1 MLEQHGSPISEEK
14 QPATKRGRCEVE
26 SELND
31 VVDGEHMDADF
42 DTTMRGTESCNRS
55 TNGQVHAENLRE
67 EPKQIE
73 NGDSTVK
80 LSFRDTL
87 MGRGPEIADAK
98 TRNLKDLYGPWM
110 QVTNRRKKT
119 LGARKNLARN
129 YGEGQANGSIRSRFT
144 ALQEIQDE
152 DTNVNYVEPTTLT
165 QQPKDDSSHRQ
176 TMARRSEEPAVILEN
191 KQSCSILPQ

>member
-87 MGRGPEIADAK
+87 M
-98 TRNLKDLYGPWM
+98 
-110 QVTNRRKKT
+110 VTNRRKKT

>member
-87 MGRGPEIADAK
+87 MG
-98 TRNLKDLYGPWM
+98 
-110 QVTNRRKKT
+110 
-119 LGARKNLARN
+119 
-129 YGEGQANGSIRSRFT
+129 QANGSIRSRFT